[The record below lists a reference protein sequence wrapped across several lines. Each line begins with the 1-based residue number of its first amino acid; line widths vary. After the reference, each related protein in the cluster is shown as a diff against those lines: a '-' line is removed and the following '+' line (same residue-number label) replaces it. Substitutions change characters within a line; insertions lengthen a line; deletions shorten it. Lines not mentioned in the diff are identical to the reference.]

1 MQVENGSINIL
12 IVDDDQPIA
21 EIFLELLDT
30 EGRTVD
36 ACFDGEEAI
45 ERIHAKKD
53 VPYDLILVDL
63 MMPKVGGLEVL
74 RYAKKANSDV
84 IVIIITGYASLET
97 AITAIREGAYD
108 YLQKPCKLDQIRIV
122 VDNAIDKIRLNR
134 ENREL
139 ILKLHVAEQKLLQL
153 QMTQSKTEKP
163 AGAGYLASNMPNLH
177 DLYSQDKT
185 SAGFLDKLQALSSLK
200 ENGTLTE
207 MEFKAFK
214 QQLLKSG

>member
-1 MQVENGSINIL
+1 MQTGNGPINIL

-21 EIFLELLDT
+21 EIFHELLDT
-30 EGRTVD
+30 DGRTVD
-36 ACFDGEEAI
+36 SCYDGEAAI
-45 ERIHAKKD
+45 ARIGAKKD
-53 VPYDLILVDL
+53 VLYDLILVDL
-63 MMPKVGGLEVL
+63 MMPKIGGLEVL
-74 RYAKKANSDV
+74 RFAKKANPDV

-97 AITAIREGAYD
+97 AVTAIREGAYD

-139 ILKLHVAEQKLLQL
+139 ILKLHVAEEKLKQFELKQPVA
-153 QMTQSKTEKP
+153 EKSS
-163 AGAGYLASNMPNLH
+163 GSGYLASNMPNLH

-185 SAGFLDKLQALSSLK
+185 SANFLERLQVLSSLK

-214 QQLLKSG
+214 QQLLKNG